1 MNDLQINY
9 FLAVADNLSFTKTA
23 EELYITQ
30 PAISRQISS
39 LEKEL
44 GVTLFDRTNKSTKLT
59 EAGKLYY
66 KFFIEYKNKFVNIKE
81 EAKNINQNCQG
92 TVRLGC
98 LEGWDLSG
106 FFPQVLNV
114 FSNNYPNINL
124 SLSCYGIKNL
134 VRALIKDEI
143 DVALT
148 IDVTLPVTTDLQTI
162 VLKEIPKIIIYSKK
176 GYTQNVLSPEDFKN
190 DTFLVVSEDEA
201 SYAKDL
207 LITYCKPYGFI
218 PKIKYV
224 KNIDSMLAGVQ
235 NGMGVAILDDWTR
248 TKNQSDFGYVL
259 MNSTNLVSLA
269 WKTDSNNQGVSILA
283 NELAFILKIND
294 EL

>member
-1 MNDLQINY
+1 MNDLQIHY
-9 FLAVADNLSFTKTA
+9 FLAVANNLSFTKTA

-59 EAGKLYY
+59 HAGQLYY
-66 KFFIEYKNKFVNIKE
+66 KFFIEYNNKLKNIKE
-81 EAKNINQNCQG
+81 EAKAINQSCHG
-92 TVRLGC
+92 SVKLGC

-114 FSNNYPNINL
+114 FSRNYPNINL
-124 SLSCYGIKNL
+124 TLNCYGIKDL
-134 VRALIKDEI
+134 VRSLMKDEI
-143 DVALT
+143 DIAMT
-148 IDVTLPVTTDLQTI
+148 IDVTLPVTEELESI
-162 VLKEIPKIIIYSKK
+162 VLKEIPKLLVYSKSK
-176 GYTQNVLSPEDFKN
+176 GYSQNILSPEDFKN
-190 DTFLVVSEDEA
+190 EMFLVVSQDEA

-218 PKIKYV
+218 PKIKFV

-235 NGMGVAILDDWTR
+235 NGMGVAILDDWSR

-269 WKTDSNNQGVSILA
+269 WKKDSKNQGVYILA
-283 NELAFILKIND
+283 NELAFILKT
-294 EL
+294 EEE